1 MFVSQRVA
9 AYVRGENVFYAFTLH
24 TDVIGAYP
32 SISRVSSLQYLLC
45 KMTMEFT
52 FEKFLHSEQ
61 CAVGYMCVFVLQSV
75 AAYVKMS
82 FVPFCRTAYCC
93 LSSNEL

>member
-1 MFVSQRVA
+1 MFVLQRVA
-9 AYVRGENVFYAFTLH
+9 AYMRGQNVLYAVALH

-32 SISRVSSLQYLLC
+32 SISKVSSLQHLLC
-45 KMTMEFT
+45 KMTMELT
-52 FEKFLHSEQ
+52 FEKFLRRGRHSEQ

-82 FVPFCRTAYCC
+82 FVPFCRI
-93 LSSNEL
+93 LSSFE